1 MKITREK
8 NKEIVKV
15 IENMKKTK
23 IKVLKRNK

>member
-15 IENMKKTK
+15 IEDMKKTK